1 MAKSYKPLVLNVS
14 QSGKVRQFVV
24 REGGEFTIGQRGD
37 NDLTL
42 YGQNYPKKHKLFS
55 QRNGG
60 FFINIR
66 PYVDGKISL
75 DDSTL
80 NIKELL
86 LHDLLPRKG
95 EDYIVKLTPRKQGFL
110 TVGDAKIDF
119 EFRQVQVAAR
129 STTASAGA
137 AAPVFNTSVF
147 SWQRAM
153 LKSVTSDLLFKAV
166 FLILVLLNAFI
177 LYSFKDF
184 KVNLQAK
191 FDIEKMPERLAKFI
205 IKPPEVVVEADNNA
219 LSGVMDDSQ
228 GENAKKKEGE
238 ESSSQKSDS
247 RKSSSGKRGGNP
259 AASAGLLGLLAGSG
273 ESGKTSSIVDALV
286 DKGLVADLNSIVGG
300 GTHLKVAKGGSND
313 NNDPLDQLIGTGGS
327 GGIEDFL
334 SALEEDVPQVKL
346 SKKAKVDLV
355 KPSKMTGSPE
365 ALGRRTDES
374 VMQVVLSRQGRITYL
389 YEKYLKRNPNLR
401 GKVSIEFTI
410 AANGFVTAA
419 TILESTVNHPELERD
434 LLNLIKHLKFDPI
447 PSGNVTTVF
456 PFQFSNVN

>member
-24 REGGEFTIGQRGD
+24 REGGEFTVGQRGD

-42 YGQNYPKKHKLFS
+42 YGQNYPKKHRLFS

-60 FFINIR
+60 FFINVR
-66 PYVDGKISL
+66 HYVDGKISL

-95 EDYIVKLTPRKQGFL
+95 DDYLVKLTPRKQGFL
-110 TVGDAKIDF
+110 TVGDAKIEF
-119 EFRQVQVAAR
+119 EFRQVAAKP
-129 STTASAGA
+129 T
-137 AAPVFNTSVF
+137 AAPAFNMAVF
-147 SWQRAM
+147 SWQRSV
-153 LKSVTSDLLFKAV
+153 LKSLTSDLLFKAI

-191 FDIEKMPERLAKFI
+191 FDIDKMPERLAKFI
-205 IKPPEVVVEADNNA
+205 IKPPEVVVEADNSA

-228 GENAKKKEGE
+228 GEKEKKKEGE
-238 ESSSQKSDS
+238 ESSNQKSDS

-300 GTHLKVAKGGSND
+300 GTHLKVAKGGSKD

-355 KPSKMTGSPE
+355 KPSKMTGSAE

-401 GKVSIEFTI
+401 GKVSIEFTV

-447 PSGNVTTVF
+447 PSGNVTMVF
-456 PFQFSNVN
+456 PFQFSNFN